1 MADFRE
7 ICEQYDIW
15 SNPGVVDIPQDE
27 WIKLPTI
34 LGSKPQR
41 SQVYRQAKDSQQ
53 VIDKAFN
60 ALHAQGKM
68 SFAKHQAQG
77 VNPIFVWR
85 IHPDYYGHQA
95 VISHRGQEVLHVVTI
110 GNSNSIAYVQRQI
123 DKILRTFRKWC
134 RTYYDL
140 KKAHIGFPSLT
151 LLGKD
156 IDSAGISTTAEKVK
170 AITSLI
176 FPRIYKQLETYLRMT
191 GDLRHYIKNY
201 IHKSEPLQTRKT
213 KLLKGA
219 PVKGT

>member
-77 VNPIFVWR
+77 VNPIFVVW
-85 IHPDYYGHQA
+85 
-95 VISHRGQEVLHVVTI
+95 
-110 GNSNSIAYVQRQI
+110 
-123 DKILRTFRKWC
+123 K
-134 RTYYDL
+134 
-140 KKAHIGFPSLT
+140 
-151 LLGKD
+151 
-156 IDSAGISTTAEKVK
+156 
-170 AITSLI
+170 
-176 FPRIYKQLETYLRMT
+176 
-191 GDLRHYIKNY
+191 
-201 IHKSEPLQTRKT
+201 
-213 KLLKGA
+213 
-219 PVKGT
+219 